1 MLHTQIRYINT
12 HIGYNLRL
20 THTERMHELETQRE
34 KAKSHYLHSAIADAL
49 FGATQQ
55 RVLGLLF
62 GQPNRSF
69 FATELMSLAESGR
82 GAVQREL
89 QKLERS
95 RLLTVQKKGNQKH
108 YQADPDSPVF
118 NELCGIIRKTIGLRE
133 PLRAALAQLED
144 QLQLGLLYGSTAKGT
159 DTAKSDIDILI
170 VSDELT
176 LEGAIDT
183 FTPVENLLD
192 RRINCT
198 IYTPREFNARRRSKN
213 PFVCRILEGPHDIL
227 VGSLSDDQ

>member
-1 MLHTQIRYINT
+1 ML
-12 HIGYNLRL
+12 L
-20 THTERMHELETQRE
+20 TDTERMRATKEP
-34 KAKSHYLHSAIADAL
+34 YLHSAIADAI

-89 QKLERS
+89 QRLERS
-95 RLLTVQKKGNQKH
+95 RLVTVKKVGNQKH
-108 YQADPDSPVF
+108 YQADPDSPIF
-118 NELCGIIRKTIGLRE
+118 NELCSIVRKTIGLRE
-133 PLRAALAQLED
+133 PLRAALAQIED
-144 QLQLGLLYGSTAKGT
+144 QLQVAVLYGSTAKGT

-170 VSDELT
+170 VSEKLT
-176 LEGAIDT
+176 LENAINA
-183 FTPVENLLD
+183 FTPVEKLLD

-198 IYTPREFNARRRSKN
+198 IYTPREFYERRRSKN
-213 PFVCRILEGPHDIL
+213 PFISRMLEGPHDIL
-227 VGSLSDDQ
+227 AGNLLDDQ